1 MKHKHFLPLIL
12 VAICSQATWSQKLTS
27 QGNAL
32 RPGDRIVKQQVEYKE
47 PGPTG
52 RSLLWDFRD
61 LKPVNKEYIL
71 DYFIPDSTRMDTICG
86 LEHRTRYLYSRKND
100 CIRALGFENA
110 TTRMEYSKPEMRLRF
125 PFAYGDSLY
134 SEFEGE
140 GQYSHRLDLDVKG
153 YTSVKADAEGDLKF
167 PGSQIVKKALRLHT
181 RRYYTETGKD
191 SLEMTFDTYAWYAE
205 GVRYPVFE
213 SVQTNLIRHAND
225 AETQVADTTVF
236 STSFYYPPEKQ
247 TSRTDD
253 ASAEQP
259 QPTLTPTGAEA
270 VFTEASITP
279 NPVIDNIHISYK
291 LTRPAQIWFSVH
303 NSIGIPVRTTP
314 PLDKPE
320 GYNSIE
326 INIAGQLRGG
336 YVVYVHVDDMV
347 LQRTIVKK

>member
-1 MKHKHFLPLIL
+1 MKHKHLLFLFL
-12 VAICSQATWSQKLTS
+12 AAFCNQGTWSQKLTAE
-27 QGNAL
+27 GNSFL
-32 RPGDRIVKQQVEYKE
+32 SGGHVMKQQVEHKE
-47 PGPTG
+47 PGSTG

-61 LKPVNKEYIL
+61 LKPVNKEYVL
-71 DYFIPDSTRMDTICG
+71 DYFIPDSMRMDTICG

-100 CIRALGFENA
+100 CVRALGFKNA

-134 SEFEGE
+134 SEFEGK
-140 GQYSHRLDLDVKG
+140 GQYSHRLNLDVKG
-153 YTSVKADAEGDLKF
+153 YTSVKADAEGDLEF

-181 RRYYTETGKD
+181 RRYYTETSKD
-191 SLEMTFDTYAWYAE
+191 SLEMTLDTYAWYAE

-213 SVQTNLIRHAND
+213 SVQTNLIRHTNGAD
-225 AETQVADTTVF
+225 AEFSDTTVF
-236 STSFYYPPEKQ
+236 STSFHYPPEKQ
-247 TSRTDD
+247 TSRTEDT
-253 ASAEQP
+253 SAEQP
-259 QPTLTPTGAEA
+259 QPTITPIGAEA
-270 VFTEASITP
+270 VFTEASITL

-320 GYNSIE
+320 GYNAIE

-336 YVVYVHVDDMV
+336 YVVYVQVDNMV
-347 LQRTIVKK
+347 LQRTTVKK